1 MWNSAKTRPQNAAP
15 SGPARED
22 CLLYSYISRSLHK
35 RATSPATLPEATGLD
50 PTSASAY
57 IIRGNA
63 HLETGSL
70 DRAIADYSRAI
81 ELDPQSATA
90 YNNRGVARAVA
101 GEPRDAIAD
110 YDRAIAIE
118 PKNPFVFRNRGDIYR
133 ERGECEQAIAD
144 YTQAIRL
151 DPTCVDAYCERAA
164 GYQSRAELDLALAD
178 YDKAASLDPDH
189 ATAHLGRGRIC
200 TKRGDFVA
208 AIASLT
214 RAIEASPTLAIAYTE
229 RGHAHLG
236 AQHFA
241 DAAVDYAKAIALDPT
256 IAQELRAAEVSLELR
271 PTKQARTPASKKA
284 APHDGM
290 TVAFYDFYTKP
301 SGLNYWMIPF
311 DPAAF
316 ATRPAELHAAL
327 GAAFDAYRK
336 QKPQVMLDA
345 LTNAGS
351 DPLVALFR
359 GIASIVKSQ
368 SQTADRAHDEEQA
381 EWHLRIAAAGGE
393 DKANAIL
400 GVLLACKMEGIDQDV
415 AEARKLAERAA
426 RSNDAFAVRQLA
438 VQTCSGA
445 FGAADPERAAD
456 LMWSAAELGDPVAN
470 AMLAA
475 FFNAGTGLQQDFAKA
490 EQYLGRAANLGLT
503 DAQNML
509 GDLAFRRYYK
519 KLADTPETGVRH
531 FERAMNSG
539 NSTWAA
545 SRLVGLYG
553 CDGREAPWRSFR
565 KALDYIPRCAPYS
578 FHSYHFT
585 LGAVYRAHCD
595 FVTSW
600 AHYNIARHLGS
611 KDAVERLTQIESLL
625 TQKEAQ
631 RALELSQ
638 TIEAEL
644 KPIPPNIVLQGPA
657 Q

>member
-1 MWNSAKTRPQNAAP
+1 MWNSAKIRPQDPAP
-15 SGPARED
+15 SGPACES
-22 CLLYSYISRSLHK
+22 CLLYGLISRSM
-35 RATSPATLPEATGLD
+35 RERTTSPAILPEATGLD

-63 HLETGSL
+63 HLEAGSL

-81 ELDPQSATA
+81 ELDPQSAAA

-101 GEPRDAIAD
+101 DEPREAIAD

-118 PKNPFVFRNRGDIYR
+118 PKNPFAFRNRGDIYR

-144 YTQAIRL
+144 YTRAIRL
-151 DPTCVDAYCERAA
+151 DPICVDAYCERAVA
-164 GYQSRAELDLALAD
+164 YQSREELDLALAD
-178 YDKAASLDPDH
+178 YDKAAALDPDH
-189 ATAHLGRGRIC
+189 AIAHLGRGRIC
-200 TKRGDFVA
+200 ARRGDFVA

-214 RAIEASPTLAIAYTE
+214 RAIEASPTLAIAYNE

-236 AQHFA
+236 AQNFA
-241 DAAVDYAKAIALDPT
+241 NAAADYAKAIALDPT
-256 IAQELRAAEVSLELR
+256 IAQELRAAEVSSELR
-271 PTKQARTPASKKA
+271 PNKPARTPAPKKA
-284 APHDGM
+284 AAHDGM
-290 TVAFYDFYTKP
+290 TVGFYDCYAKP

-316 ATRPAELHAAL
+316 ATRPAELRAAL

-336 QKPQVMLDA
+336 QKPQVVLDA
-345 LTNAGS
+345 LANAGT

-359 GIASIVKSQ
+359 GIASMVK
-368 SQTADRAHDEEQA
+368 SQTADRAHNEEQA
-381 EWHLRIAAAGGE
+381 EWHLRVAGAGGE

-438 VQTCSGA
+438 VQTFSGA
-445 FGAADPERAAD
+445 FGTADPERAAD

-475 FFNAGTGLQQDFAKA
+475 FFNAGTGLQQNPAKA
-490 EQYLGRAANLGLT
+490 EQYLGRAADLGLT

-519 KLADTPETGVRH
+519 KLLDTPETGVRH

-553 CDGREAPWRSFR
+553 CDGREAPWRNYR
-565 KALDYIPRCAPYS
+565 KALDYIPCCAPYS
-578 FHSYHFT
+578 FHGYHFT

-631 RALELSQ
+631 HALDLSQ
-638 TIEAEL
+638 TIEAGL
-644 KPIPPNIVLQGPA
+644 KPIPPNILLQGPA